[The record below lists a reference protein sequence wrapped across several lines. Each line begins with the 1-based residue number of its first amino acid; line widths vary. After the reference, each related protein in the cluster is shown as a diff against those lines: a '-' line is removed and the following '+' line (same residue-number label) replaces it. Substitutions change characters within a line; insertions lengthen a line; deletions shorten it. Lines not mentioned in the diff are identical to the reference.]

1 MKRTNG
7 RGNKRMSAIVYK
19 DFTYKDKEAVSS
31 SKVKFVCLLVWVFFY
46 IQFLLDIKLYVELS
60 FVFPQI
66 GLHTLGTLD
75 RFNIISPRKKF
86 LKINM
91 H

>member
-31 SKVKFVCLLVWVFFY
+31 SKVKFVCLLVW
-46 IQFLLDIKLYVELS
+46 
-60 FVFPQI
+60 FVF
-66 GLHTLGTLD
+66 LHSILTRHQALRRVVVRFPTD
-75 RFNIISPRKKF
+75 RFTYTWNT
-86 LKINM
+86 
-91 H
+91 